1 MKKVT
6 FSIAKTTSVALLS
19 FMLVALPTLPREIY
33 ASSDRI
39 DSLEVS
45 KNLSYS
51 NLDTEILE
59 VSLSVDKNSPKQIE
73 ITNARRLNGYL
84 PKTKAKSTNYK
95 LELYK
100 DNTKLSSYSFELP
113 EEVHGIIP
121 KDGTDT
127 TINSHSH
134 LELID
139 FDTRVSTKWKPGTNL
154 IKIIAPSGRL
164 IDSYTIGSLPLQ
176 EQKLNFE
183 TYTQTNDNEV
193 YNPTD
198 KLDIAFI
205 GEDFGLSQQALFQ
218 SNVIEFT
225 EYLSTIEPFHS
236 RFDQFAFHMVENTTD
251 LSCVYGG
258 RLITCNQSKAYEIV
272 NNAGVPYDKI
282 VIIVNNSEYGGSAT
296 SGNTCC
302 AITYNGTSGKQIFVH
317 ELAHLIGNLTDEYN
331 LYDNLNYTNQVYR
344 SCYAG
349 IPPAAEWN
357 GLVGKEDYTQ
367 GCFASNWYR
376 ASRFSMM
383 YALSYE
389 YFNAPSQLML
399 NNQIDFFAGTFVD
412 NQKPT
417 VEITSH
423 VSGQSVDGIQL
434 INASASDDKGVAR
447 VTYWING
454 ELIYTDY
461 QEPYRYQWSTSLLES
476 GVYELQVKA
485 HDVKGNVDSSVVMLN
500 VNSPVVSD
508 PPETNNSGPNI
519 TINAPTNG
527 TTIDRRGK
535 TTIDISVNDPDGVKN
550 TIVYVNNN
558 RVKSCRTKTECVFIL
573 RNGKFKV
580 GSENILKVKS
590 IDKLK
595 NVSFEE
601 IVVYRS

>member
-1 MKKVT
+1 MNKVT
-6 FSIAKTTSVALLS
+6 FSIAKTTSVAFLS
-19 FMLVALPTLPREIY
+19 LVLVALPTLPQEIY
-33 ASSDRI
+33 ASNDQI

-51 NLDTEILE
+51 NLDTKILE
-59 VSLSVDKNSPKQIE
+59 VSLSVDKNSSKEIE
-73 ITNARRLNGYL
+73 ITNARRLNGHL

-95 LELYK
+95 LELFK

-121 KDGTDT
+121 EYGSDT
-127 TINSHSH
+127 EDNSHSH

-139 FDTRVSTKWKPGTNL
+139 FDTRVSTKWHPGTNL
-154 IKIIAPSGRL
+154 IKIVAPNGEI
-164 IDSYTIGSLPLQ
+164 IDSYNIGSLPLQ
-176 EQKLNFE
+176 EKILTFE

-193 YNPTD
+193 YNPAD

-218 SNVIEFT
+218 SNVIEYT

-236 RFDQFAFHMVENTTD
+236 RFDQFAFHTVENTTD
-251 LSCVYGG
+251 LSCVYVG
-258 RLITCNQSKAYEIV
+258 RLLTCNQSKAYEIV

-302 AITYNGTSGKQIFVH
+302 AVTYNGTSGKQIFVH

-331 LYDNLNYTNQVYR
+331 LYDYLNFTNQVYR

-349 IPPAAEWN
+349 IPPASEWD

-417 VEITSH
+417 VGITSH

-434 INASASDDKGVAR
+434 IDAIASDDKGVAR

-454 ELIYTDY
+454 ELIYTNY
-461 QEPYRYQWSTSLLES
+461 QEPYRYQWSTSTLES
-476 GVYELQVKA
+476 GAYEVQVKA
-485 HDVKGNVDSSVVMLN
+485 YDVKGNVDSSVVMLN
-500 VNSPVVSD
+500 VNGTVVSD
-508 PPETNNSGPNI
+508 PPETSNQGPSI

-527 TTIDRRGK
+527 TTIERRGK
-535 TTIDISVNDPDGVKN
+535 TTVNISVNDPNGIKN
-550 TIVYVNNN
+550 TIVYVNN
-558 RVKSCRTKTECVFIL
+558 RKVKACRASTECVFTV
-573 RNGKFKV
+573 RNGKFRI